1 MNEISSFSNCEEM
14 TSLCSTRP
22 WRMSRFFLDL
32 SRREKVVP
40 EAFFLLCGD
49 NGGGGD
55 DCLDLDAAD
64 FGMMLLIV

>member
-1 MNEISSFSNCEEM
+1 MNDISSFSNCEEM

-22 WRMSRFFLDL
+22 CRMSRFFLDL

-49 NGGGGD
+49 
-55 DCLDLDAAD
+55 DCLDAAD
-64 FGMMLLIV
+64 FGMLLIV